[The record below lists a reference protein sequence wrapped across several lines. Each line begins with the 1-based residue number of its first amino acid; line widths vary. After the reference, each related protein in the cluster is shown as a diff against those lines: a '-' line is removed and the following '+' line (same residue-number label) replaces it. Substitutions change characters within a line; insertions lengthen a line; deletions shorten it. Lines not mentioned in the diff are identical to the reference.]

1 MPPTDGVSH
10 FAHLLSHCDVVGR
23 DGLDALAFHNP
34 DNCVEHGFDG
44 LPGATLHWL
53 ATDRRPCDF
62 AFHERDQDKV
72 NVSNRPDTFNF
83 YDIWLPLGGHAGSP
97 NGGFT
102 GRRFKRLRC

>member
-1 MPPTDGVSH
+1 LVHRADADPGN
-10 FAHLLSHCDVVGR
+10 FGDVVRR
-23 DGLDALAFHNP
+23 DGLNSLAFHNP

-53 ATDRRPCDF
+53 ATDRSPCDF

-83 YDIWLPLGGHAGSP
+83 SGIWLPLEAYE
-97 NGGFT
+97 
-102 GRRFKRLRC
+102 RE